1 MRTRLIGSIL
11 LSLAQ
16 LVWISCSN
24 EINLRSDRTIT
35 EARDTFH
42 ENLIN
47 ETIDAALRT
56 PLSNSTEGLWQG
68 AFWAMELSGYTS
80 ALTDSA
86 VQQAM
91 ESFTN
96 HSPGFMRSLLEVV
109 YTSYPKTFQTEIRE
123 LLPLLNSAKLYAMA
137 INYLLQANPAL
148 QADTLLLDLDMLYP
162 DWSHDPILLSLV
174 SSLTDS
180 MASPPISDLLHAEL
194 ILGLPVLFSLQPD
207 NRDYS
212 GVLIF
217 RGSEGNFLRNDSGEL
232 LYIQH
237 LARAVTNL
245 PWYLTN
251 GNTPPGIYSIQGL
264 GVSDNVFIGP
274 TPTVQTRMPFETDLA
289 AFMHDPELKQD
300 WDHLHYSDLLP
311 ASWQDYFPIW
321 GSFYAGKAGRSEII
335 AHGST
340 INPEY
345 YRNLPCYPLTPSL
358 GCMTAFESWSPTT
371 GELIESGQLELIH
384 TLESLDMTTGLLV
397 VVPFGDVDHHL
408 GESDIQDL
416 Q

>member
-123 LLPLLNSAKLYAMA
+123 LLP
-137 INYLLQANPAL
+137 
-148 QADTLLLDLDMLYP
+148 
-162 DWSHDPILLSLV
+162 
-174 SSLTDS
+174 
-180 MASPPISDLLHAEL
+180 
-194 ILGLPVLFSLQPD
+194 
-207 NRDYS
+207 
-212 GVLIF
+212 
-217 RGSEGNFLRNDSGEL
+217 
-232 LYIQH
+232 
-237 LARAVTNL
+237 
-245 PWYLTN
+245 
-251 GNTPPGIYSIQGL
+251 
-264 GVSDNVFIGP
+264 
-274 TPTVQTRMPFETDLA
+274 
-289 AFMHDPELKQD
+289 
-300 WDHLHYSDLLP
+300 
-311 ASWQDYFPIW
+311 
-321 GSFYAGKAGRSEII
+321 
-335 AHGST
+335 
-340 INPEY
+340 
-345 YRNLPCYPLTPSL
+345 C
-358 GCMTAFESWSPTT
+358 
-371 GELIESGQLELIH
+371 
-384 TLESLDMTTGLLV
+384 
-397 VVPFGDVDHHL
+397 
-408 GESDIQDL
+408 
-416 Q
+416 

>member
-1 MRTRLIGSIL
+1 M
-11 LSLAQ
+11 
-16 LVWISCSN
+16 
-24 EINLRSDRTIT
+24 T
-35 EARDTFH
+35 ESREAFH
-42 ENLIN
+42 EQLIN
-47 ETIDAALRT
+47 QTINSALRT

-345 YRNLPCYPLTPSL
+345 YRNLPCYPLTPLL

>member
-1 MRTRLIGSIL
+1 
-11 LSLAQ
+11 
-16 LVWISCSN
+16 
-24 EINLRSDRTIT
+24 
-35 EARDTFH
+35 
-42 ENLIN
+42 
-47 ETIDAALRT
+47 
-56 PLSNSTEGLWQG
+56 
-68 AFWAMELSGYTS
+68 
-80 ALTDSA
+80 
-86 VQQAM
+86 
-91 ESFTN
+91 
-96 HSPGFMRSLLEVV
+96 
-109 YTSYPKTFQTEIRE
+109 
-123 LLPLLNSAKLYAMA
+123 MA

-174 SSLTDS
+174 SSVTDT

-217 RGSEGNFLRNDSGEL
+217 RDSKGDFLRNDSGEL
-232 LYIQH
+232 FHIKH

-264 GVSDNVFIGP
+264 GHSENVFIGP

-289 AFMHDPELKQD
+289 TFMHNPELKQI
-300 WDHLHYSDLLP
+300 WDQQHYSDLLP
-311 ASWQDYFPIW
+311 PSWQDYFPIW
-321 GSFYAGKAGRSEII
+321 GSFFAGQAGRSEII

-345 YRNLPCYPLTPSL
+345 YRDFPCYPLTPSL

>member
-86 VQQAM
+86 VQYAM

-109 YTSYPKTFQTEIRE
+109 YTLYPKIFQAEMRE
-123 LLPLLNSAKLYAMA
+123 LKPLLNSAKLYAMA

-217 RGSEGNFLRNDSGEL
+217 RDSKGDFLRNDSGEL
-232 LYIQH
+232 FHIKH

-264 GVSDNVFIGP
+264 GHSENVFIGP

-289 AFMHDPELKQD
+289 TFMHNPELKQI
-300 WDHLHYSDLLP
+300 WDQQHYSDLLP
-311 ASWQDYFPIW
+311 PSWQDYFPIW
-321 GSFYAGKAGRSEII
+321 GSFFAGQAGRSEII

-345 YRNLPCYPLTPSL
+345 YRDFPCYPLTPSL